1 MEALEE
7 RQELLA
13 QRVVVEAGVR
23 LVDEPGLVTASFK
36 RDAHETMG
44 FPFPAS
50 FCTAI
55 SLVIFVFSF
64 SASSGGAT
72 KSEWVPAREA
82 RGCFLRRRRKSRR
95 IDFWRNRKRAARP
108 QVEAEARSA
117 ARRGGVIPSSMNEQ
131 LAKAIEEEIRLRE
144 LERRHG

>member
-1 MEALEE
+1 MN
-7 RQELLA
+7 
-13 QRVVVEAGVR
+13 
-23 LVDEPGLVTASFK
+23 PGFVTASFK

-82 RGCFLRRRRKSRR
+82 KGCFLRRGQKSRR
-95 IDFWRNRKRAARP
+95 IDFWKNHKRAARP
-108 QVEAEARSA
+108 QVEAEARRA
-117 ARRGGVIPSSMNEQ
+117 ARRAGVIPSSPSRQTGQKRRTPDRNRSNNEGNGMA
-131 LAKAIEEEIRLRE
+131 LRLC
-144 LERRHG
+144 GA

>member
-1 MEALEE
+1 MNPGSSPPRLRGTPTRPWVSHFLLPFAL
-7 RQELLA
+7 RF
-13 QRVVVEAGVR
+13 R
-23 LVDEPGLVTASFK
+23 
-36 RDAHETMG
+36 
-44 FPFPAS
+44 
-50 FCTAI
+50 
-55 SLVIFVFSF
+55 LVIFVFSF

-117 ARRGGVIPSSMNEQ
+117 ARRAGVIPSSPSPPDGAEKENRYRNRSN
-131 LAKAIEEEIRLRE
+131 KA
-144 LERRHG
+144 GNGD